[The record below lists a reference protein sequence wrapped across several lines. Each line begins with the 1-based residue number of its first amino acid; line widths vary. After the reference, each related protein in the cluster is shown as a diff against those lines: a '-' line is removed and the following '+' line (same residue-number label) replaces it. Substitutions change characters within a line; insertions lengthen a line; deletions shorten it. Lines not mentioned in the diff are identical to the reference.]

1 MHLRTRASRSIVTG
15 LVALTLL
22 VLVPAV
28 GLAVNQ
34 ASGRAA
40 ETESRVKSYE
50 DSDRVEA
57 PKTGLKYTNQ
67 YTLVS
72 KRSFLE
78 GPRKNADGTFN
89 VAVEIPAGTNE
100 KWETS
105 STATS
110 VMFWEFKKGKPR
122 VIAYLPYVGNYGSL
136 VNSKASDGDPLDVL
150 VLAPAVARGTIQ
162 KVRIVG
168 VLKVSEPD
176 SAAPGGKVTD
186 DKLLAVTD
194 GAPLSGATS
203 LADLDANFPGVTQ
216 IVRTWFENYKGP
228 GAMTFEGWGE
238 APEASLMA
246 DTVAAFK

>member
-1 MHLRTRASRSIVTG
+1 MDLHKRVSRTVAAG

-22 VLVPAV
+22 GLMPAV

-34 ASGRAA
+34 ANSHAAGR
-40 ETESRVKSYE
+40 ESRDKNRE
-50 DSDRVEA
+50 DTDRA
-57 PKTGLKYTNQ
+57 KASGSQLKYTDQ

-72 KRSFLE
+72 KRSFLK
-78 GPRKNADGTFN
+78 GPRKNPDGTFN
-89 VAVEIPAGTNE
+89 VAIEIPAGTNE

-105 STATS
+105 STATN

-162 KVRIVG
+162 KVRVVG

-176 SAAPGGKVTD
+176 SSAPGGKVTD
-186 DKLLAVTD
+186 DKLLAVCE
-194 GAPLSGATS
+194 GAPLSAATS

-238 APEASLMA
+238 SSEANAMA
-246 DTVAAFK
+246 ESVAAYN